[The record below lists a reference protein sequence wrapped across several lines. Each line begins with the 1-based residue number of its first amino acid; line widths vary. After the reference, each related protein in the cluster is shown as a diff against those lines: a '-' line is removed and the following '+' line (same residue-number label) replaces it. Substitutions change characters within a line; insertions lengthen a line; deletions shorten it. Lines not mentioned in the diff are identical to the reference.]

1 MAHELGEP
9 PSGTLVE
16 GILEATGVTFG
27 VTGPFS
33 STWQTALAVTDL
45 DCCHFPQ
52 ALAPGSGWGTQA
64 KTAGH
69 RVYAHPAAA
78 APTLVSLSLHFWML
92 GAAPESG
99 GTLGQGYPLSVG
111 LDCQ

>member
-1 MAHELGEP
+1 M
-9 PSGTLVE
+9 
-16 GILEATGVTFG
+16 TFG